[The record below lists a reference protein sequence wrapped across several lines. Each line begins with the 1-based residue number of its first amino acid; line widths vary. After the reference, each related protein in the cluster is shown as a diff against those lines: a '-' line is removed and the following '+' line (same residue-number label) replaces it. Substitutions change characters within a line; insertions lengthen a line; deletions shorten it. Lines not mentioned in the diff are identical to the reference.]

1 MPPRLTSDLF
11 AQDSF
16 PISSHLRVEIFLD
29 PVLAFLSPMSPSHER
44 QSRMAFRF
52 TLLACLTVLFTGT
65 SVSGADAVP
74 PAAFVFGDSL
84 VDAGNN
90 NYLVTLSRANYP
102 PNGIDFD
109 GHRSTGRYTNGRT
122 IVDILGDTHVGFLP
136 ENLLSHCLCVY
147 FNYEFRCFSARAGAG
162 RVCAAVHGPEH
173 HRRRPVQRRQ
183 LRVRR
188 RRHPEPDWDH
198 LRQYTYLTSRF
209 LC

>member
-1 MPPRLTSDLF
+1 MFLCPHHPPFHGRNSQDCLPVLRVICSHKILF
-11 AQDSF
+11 
-16 PISSHLRVEIFLD
+16 PYPHLRVEIFLD
-29 PVLAFLSPMSPSHER
+29 PVLAFLSPVSPSHER
-44 QSRMAFRF
+44 QSKMASRF

-122 IVDILGDTHVGFLP
+122 IVDILGDRHIGYLITRKFTVTLP
-136 ENLLSHCLCVY
+136 LCLL
-147 FNYEFRCFSARAGAG
+147 
-162 RVCAAVHGPEH
+162 
-173 HRRRPVQRRQ
+173 
-183 LRVRR
+183 
-188 RRHPEPDWDH
+188 
-198 LRQYTYLTSRF
+198 
-209 LC
+209 